1 MMKNNFTTILAIFL
15 GFSMMLAPKLSLA
28 QDETGFLWCAE
39 NATADIVIGKGT
51 GLTHSSQ
58 VQFFNVTNVQII
70 GNFIIDNN
78 FIFENKNVSIN
89 NDVSIIVQNEGNLT
103 LRNSNLFACDL
114 LWNGIFL
121 RGQTSIQSFDSKIE
135 DAKTAIFSKSSTTLN
150 LSNTTFNKNV
160 IGIQLERDLFGSP
173 QIDVFI
179 KNSFTCTGP
188 INGTYDQF
196 TEAGILLRKANIN
209 LNLNTTSPFDNS
221 IFQGIQNGIVV
232 EGINSKLVANG
243 IEFEDIEVNGI
254 DMSGKELTIV
264 NSKFENCGRNGLLM
278 ENVFNLDV
286 QQSEFVINKAVKGMR
301 PRSGIRTNGFLDNA
315 TIFIKNNYQNYNL
328 NESASQCQIYG
339 MRFTGDGSST
349 NASMLISDNISL
361 LKDKNSSACIFLEG
375 EFPMNSSIDLRVNQF
390 KCSSYILHETPS
402 VNSAMGIF
410 SSGERENM
418 NLQANDFQEYN
429 STGENLLGI
438 LLQDSEGSNNFI
450 SENETLGFNGIFIQ
464 LNNFKNSVICSNKA
478 IQPILSRRGIGF
490 DFLGDNL
497 GTQFTQNSMRWVKI
511 GVRLSE
517 NAIIGPQIHQGNTW
531 IANSVFDLYTAIF
544 CDNCD
549 VDQNRFEVHTDQT
562 EIAPGPYSTTF
573 SYYSPYYPL
582 VVIPQDIM
590 IKTDG
595 APPTSG
601 CIQLFANQEPPVEE
615 LTGSSNDE
623 NQKAINPIN
632 TLIPSDQVFKVYP
645 NPTDHQ
651 FTIDFLGEGAS
662 QIFITDI
669 SGKELISQKVINVNS
684 FNFELESGLYC
695 VRVRMKS
702 GEMVT
707 KKLQVF

>member
-1 MMKNNFTTILAIFL
+1 MMKNNFTIILAIFF
-15 GFSMMLAPKLSLA
+15 GFSIMLTPKLSLA
-28 QDETGFLWCAE
+28 QDETGFLWCKE
-39 NATADIVIGKGT
+39 NTSADIVIGKGT
-51 GLTHSSQ
+51 AFTHSSQ

-150 LSNTTFNKNV
+150 LNNTTFNKNV
-160 IGIQLERDLFGSP
+160 IGIQLEKDFLGSP
-173 QIDVFI
+173 QINTFI
-179 KNSFTCTGP
+179 KNSFTCTSP
-188 INGTYDQF
+188 INGTSDQF
-196 TEAGILLRKANIN
+196 TEAGILLRKVNIN
-209 LNLNTTSPFDNS
+209 LNLNTISPINNS

-243 IEFEDIEVNGI
+243 LEFLDIEVNGI
-254 DMSGKELTIV
+254 DMSGKELKIE
-264 NSKFENCGRNGLLM
+264 NSKFENCGSNGLLM
-278 ENVFNLDV
+278 ENVYKLDV
-286 QQSEFVINKAVKGMR
+286 QQSEFVINEAVKGMR

-315 TIFIKNNYQNYNL
+315 ILIIKDNTQNYNL
-328 NESASQCQIYG
+328 IETSSSSKIYG
-339 MRFTGDGSST
+339 MRLIGNSNTS
-349 NASMLISDNISL
+349 NANILFEGNTSNL
-361 LKDKNSSACIFLEG
+361 YDKNSSACIFLDG
-375 EFPMNSSIDLRVNQF
+375 VFPATSSVDIRVNNF
-390 KCSSYILHETPS
+390 YCSSSSFFSPS
-402 VNSAMGIF
+402 ENYAMGIY
-410 SSGERENM
+410 SSGDRENM
-418 NLQANDFQEYN
+418 NLQANFFDNYN
-429 STGENLLGI
+429 GIDDKLLGI
-438 LLQDSEGSNNFI
+438 YLENSGGTNNLI
-450 SENETLGFNGIFIQ
+450 SENDAFGFNGVFMKLQ
-464 LNNFKNSVICSNKA
+464 GFRNSIICSNT
-478 IQPILSRRGIGF
+478 PLSSIFGAVYPSTGF
-490 DFLGDNL
+490 EFSGDNS
-497 GTQFTQNSMRWVKI
+497 GTQFTRNIMYGMGFAVKLNSD
-511 GVRLSE
+511 
-517 NAIIGPQIHQGNTW
+517 AIIGPQIHQGNLWT
-531 IANSVFDLYTAIF
+531 SFGLFDASPRGIL

-549 VDQNRFEVHTDQT
+549 VEENRFEVHTDQ
-562 EIAPGPYSTTF
+562 STAGVYEYT
-573 SYYSPYYPL
+573 YYSPYFPL
-582 VVIPQDIM
+582 RTFPDDIM

-615 LTGSSNDE
+615 LIGSSNDE
-623 NQKAINPIN
+623 NHKAINPIN

-651 FTIDFLGEGAS
+651 FTIDVLGEGVS

-684 FNFELESGLYC
+684 FNFELEPGLYY